1 MGRHTENILYLYV
14 PLCQCD
20 RNQACIL
27 RGTEENCPR
36 WFTLPAIVVI
46 TETKIVHE
54 ENIFKNI

>member
-1 MGRHTENILYLYV
+1 MGRHIENVLHLLV

-27 RGTEENCPR
+27 RRTEENCLC

-46 TETKIVHE
+46 IETKIVHE
-54 ENIFKNI
+54 NIFKNV